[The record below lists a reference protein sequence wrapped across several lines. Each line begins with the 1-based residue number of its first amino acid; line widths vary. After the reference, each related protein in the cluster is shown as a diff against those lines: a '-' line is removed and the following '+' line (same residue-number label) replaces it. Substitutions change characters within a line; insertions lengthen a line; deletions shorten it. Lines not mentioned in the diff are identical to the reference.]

1 MELIKQIEAIL
12 EARKQRR
19 KGRVPNLLPT
29 EETYRLMGDARFELA
44 SLRKNG

>member
-12 EARKQRR
+12 EGQKTAAERQSPQHSAY
-19 KGRVPNLLPT
+19 GR
-29 EETYRLMGDARFELA
+29 TYRLMGDARFELA

>member
-12 EARKQRR
+12 EARNSGGKAKSPAFRLR
-19 KGRVPNLLPT
+19 KNLPT
-29 EETYRLMGDARFELA
+29 DGDARFELA